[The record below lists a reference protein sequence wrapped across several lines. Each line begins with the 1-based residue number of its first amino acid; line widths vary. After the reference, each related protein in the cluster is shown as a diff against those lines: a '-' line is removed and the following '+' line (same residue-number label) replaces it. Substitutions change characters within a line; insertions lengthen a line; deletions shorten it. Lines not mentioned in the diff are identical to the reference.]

1 MLQLEQTIT
10 LFLLYL
16 SDNFFRSLSSPL
28 NPLLLVTTLMA
39 SPLSQPGVSIDFGFT
54 TQDFSL
60 NYSDTA
66 THMLNEAGLRLWP
79 LISYLVPVNV
89 SGYFF
94 EPGCCIN
101 AAFVACLLVF

>member
-1 MLQLEQTIT
+1 MLQVEQTIT

-39 SPLSQPGVSIDFGFT
+39 SPLSQPGVSIDFG
-54 TQDFSL
+54 L
-60 NYSDTA
+60 NYSDIA

-94 EPGCCIN
+94 LEPGCCIN
-101 AAFVACLLVF
+101 AAFVACLLVFV